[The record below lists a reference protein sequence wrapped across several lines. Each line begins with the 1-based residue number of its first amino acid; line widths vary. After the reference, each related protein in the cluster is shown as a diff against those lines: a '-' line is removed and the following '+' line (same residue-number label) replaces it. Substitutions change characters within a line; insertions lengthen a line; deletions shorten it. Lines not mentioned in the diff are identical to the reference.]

1 MRAFRLLGSDLLLL
15 QVQGLL
21 NQNATLT
28 WLNVRYHNC
37 CARKGVRYLK
47 YNCNYIYIY
56 VCVCVLACSSLPLS
70 ILLGSAQFSQFTSPC
85 IHRRHPFD
93 TLFAHL
99 ALCARGAVARFL
111 LLEHHSTREGPCSH
125 NAQICEMRNGMR
137 VRCGGIGLFVR
148 VCVWGHIACILSFLR
163 TLFAFCLL

>member
-1 MRAFRLLGSDLLLL
+1 MRCFFDRESVSAENLLPGNS
-15 QVQGLL
+15 G
-21 NQNATLT
+21 NQATTMTSFTLST
-28 WLNVRYHNC
+28 HHYPT
-37 CARKGVRYLK
+37 
-47 YNCNYIYIY
+47 
-56 VCVCVLACSSLPLS
+56 VCVLACSSLPLS

-99 ALCARGAVARFL
+99 TLCARGAVARFL

>member
-1 MRAFRLLGSDLLLL
+1 MRAFRLLGSDLSLL

-56 VCVCVLACSSLPLS
+56 IYVCVFWHVLHFRFPFCWAARSFHSLQVLVSIDDTRLIHCSRTSRCVHGVRLRVFCFWNTIQQEKAP
-70 ILLGSAQFSQFTSPC
+70 
-85 IHRRHPFD
+85 
-93 TLFAHL
+93 
-99 ALCARGAVARFL
+99 ALTMPRFVKCAMG
-111 LLEHHSTREGPCSH
+111 
-125 NAQICEMRNGMR
+125 
-137 VRCGGIGLFVR
+137 
-148 VCVWGHIACILSFLR
+148 
-163 TLFAFCLL
+163 